1 MNRTNKSP
9 IEIAR
14 SNPIRKWWDRSS
26 AFCLGFLSRCSG
38 ACEQL
43 SSLVLSAVPARR
55 YFHRPSKPTNNRYRV
70 SSRMINGS
78 LLKLESFRR
87 GCCICKPRDRR
98 SRASH
103 RFRHRLSHRFPFTL
117 LSFSLSFFLSLS
129 LSLFPSF
136 FLFLFLCSSCFVI
149 CVRHNTAD
157 GFLEFL
163 SCLAISVLTSH
174 SCDFARFLSLSSISL
189 LSSFNLILIDRAT
202 EKSLLC

>member
-117 LSFSLSFFLSLS
+117 LSFSLSLSLS
-129 LSLFPSF
+129 FSLTLSLFPSF
-136 FLFLFLCSSCFVI
+136 FFILVSLFFVF
-149 CVRHNTAD
+149 CNLRKTQHCRR
-157 GFLEFL
+157 F
-163 SCLAISVLTSH
+163 SWISVLSRNLCFLLRIRVTSR
-174 SCDFARFLSLSSISL
+174 DFSRCRRSLCSL
-189 LSSFNLILIDRAT
+189 RLIWF
-202 EKSLLC
+202 